1 MAEQLALHLS
11 IDQAGAYLV
20 VVHGLGHQRIA
31 LRPVIAA
38 LGDEPD
44 AHGIAA
50 GHQPEAVVLDL
61 VNPVGA
67 GRRRVG
73 WGWQAGFN
81 EARLLGGQARAYACA
96 QSTCR

>member
-31 LRPVIAA
+31 GHPVVA
-38 LGDEPD
+38 LAGDQPDTHGVTTGHEP
-44 AHGIAA
+44 
-50 GHQPEAVVLDL
+50 ETVVLDF

-67 GRRRVG
+67 GRGLVG
-73 WGWQAGFN
+73 
-81 EARLLGGQARAYACA
+81 
-96 QSTCR
+96 

>member
-38 LGDEPD
+38 LGRTF
-44 AHGIAA
+44 HC
-50 GHQPEAVVLDL
+50 L
-61 VNPVGA
+61 
-67 GRRRVG
+67 
-73 WGWQAGFN
+73 
-81 EARLLGGQARAYACA
+81 
-96 QSTCR
+96 